1 MSECLFIIILREI
14 NVPSSISFR
23 ISSWLSSEESAMR
36 KREGNSFVKARRL
49 YTHQTFGDEAD
60 KQGSNMNFIH
70 HG

>member
-36 KREGNSFVKARRL
+36 KRECNSFVKARRL

-60 KQGSNMNFIH
+60 KQEL
-70 HG
+70 